1 MQEERERRGRGGSLR
16 FSYVIGLPMQWHL
29 PMLPPRQK
37 KCISSSSVALLH
49 FYPCVH
55 TSWQSHYLPSFSC
68 FQLQHTE
75 NGGVHVS
82 GMHVIYVR
90 RNMDDR
96 LEGSVLTQISL
107 CSICPC
113 CADSML

>member
-1 MQEERERRGRGGSLR
+1 MREKREQRGRGGSLR
-16 FSYVIGLPMQWHL
+16 FSYVVGLPMQWHL
-29 PMLPPRQK
+29 PMLPDRK
-37 KCISSSSVALLH
+37 SVFLAAVSLCFIPTH
-49 FYPCVH
+49 VYVH
-55 TSWQSHYLPSFSC
+55 TSWQSRSLPSFSC